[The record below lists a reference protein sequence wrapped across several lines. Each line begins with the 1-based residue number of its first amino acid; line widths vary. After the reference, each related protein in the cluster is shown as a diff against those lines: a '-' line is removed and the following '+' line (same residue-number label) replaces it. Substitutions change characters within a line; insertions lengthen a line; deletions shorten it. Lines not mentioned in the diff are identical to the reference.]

1 LFRKLKAASNEDRDA
16 LLQNLAFEDHLP
28 RDGLGHAETR
38 DDTDADGSSKLSTM
52 SLEVT
57 SEGSLLQFS
66 LEMILTTPG
75 SSIFYGPTS
84 VYQRDLCALP
94 ELDSI
99 DSDSAQG
106 ADSASLSQSSPQ
118 DSAITDALIT
128 KTLSLFLA
136 HQYYQ
141 CQYIDYDT
149 FLADHQQNAYG
160 GRYCSTAL
168 LYSMC
173 ALGSRMSLESSV
185 QAAGVILF
193 QTAQE
198 MLGDYNTQQS
208 DVSSIQAHLCLAV
221 YELDRGSHTI
231 GWLRTGEVL
240 ARDIPRVKL
249 IV

>member
-1 LFRKLKAASNEDRDA
+1 
-16 LLQNLAFEDHLP
+16 
-28 RDGLGHAETR
+28 
-38 DDTDADGSSKLSTM
+38 
-52 SLEVT
+52 
-57 SEGSLLQFS
+57 
-66 LEMILTTPG
+66 MILITAG

-99 DSDSAQG
+99 DSESMQG
-106 ADSASLSQSSPQ
+106 ADSASFSQSSPQ
-118 DSAITDALIT
+118 DTVITDTLIT

-173 ALGSRMSLESSV
+173 ALGSRMSLEPSV
-185 QAAGVILF
+185 QAAGAFLF
-193 QTAQE
+193 QAAQE
-198 MLGDYNTQQS
+198 MLVDYNSQRS
-208 DVSSIQAHLCLAV
+208 DISSIQAHLCLAV
-221 YELDRGSHTI
+221 YELDRGDHTS
-231 GWLRTGEVL
+231 GWLRTGEVF